1 MGWSLQE
8 KRPTP
13 INPSP
18 YVNPSFALTWQ
29 STQAAS
35 SAARACAA
43 MGARAGGVFL
53 PRSGPMGQSPMQ
65 RQNQAQPTRHLRPF
79 GDRGRQWP
87 RGPTAVGPAPAGR
100 GTPPPAFESGRL
112 EGDGPGSTTGSAR
125 SSAARGGRRRG
136 PGARGQGGRRHMRPE
151 SPGEVAEPGSGARST
166 GGRGARRAEAMGGAA
181 GPPPSAAPE
190 HGQPH
195 CAVGDGRGDSESP
208 CQQDGRTDSEQA
220 PDHI

>member
-136 PGARGQGGRRHMRPE
+136 PGARGQGGPAPHA
-151 SPGEVAEPGSGARST
+151 PGEPGRGGRARERCAQHWRERGPSGRSN
-166 GGRGARRAEAMGGAA
+166 GGGRWAAPQRGARTWPAA
-181 GPPPSAAPE
+181 L
-190 HGQPH
+190 
-195 CAVGDGRGDSESP
+195 R
-208 CQQDGRTDSEQA
+208 RR
-220 PDHI
+220 